1 MSKKLVGLPDDLSF
15 GALMSA
21 PATAPARVESLP
33 PEAEASPE
41 SAGGDAFEK
50 VVTPALTGDR
60 PRRRAPKSSEPAKP
74 RTIHLSDKVY
84 DRLKLMAVVEKC
96 KISAIVARLLDAH
109 ADKLSIKR
117 AS

>member
-1 MSKKLVGLPDDLSF
+1 MSKRLVGLPDDLNF

-21 PATAPARVESLP
+21 PSSALAHAESST
-33 PEAEASPE
+33 PEPVIVHE
-41 SAGGDAFEK
+41 SAGEEVEK
-50 VVTPALTGDR
+50 AISPLTNDR
-60 PRRRAPKSSEPAKP
+60 PRRRVSKSSEPAKP

-96 KISAIVARLLDAH
+96 KLSAIVSRLLDAH

>member
-1 MSKKLVGLPDDLSF
+1 MNKKLVGLPDDLNF

-21 PATAPARVESLP
+21 PARADAPT
-33 PEAEASPE
+33 PEAVIVHE
-41 SAGGDAFEK
+41 SAAGEDVEK
-50 VVTPALTGDR
+50 ATPALTNDR

-84 DRLKLMAVVEKC
+84 DRLKLMAVLEKC
-96 KISAIVARLLDAH
+96 KISAIVSRLLDAH

>member
-1 MSKKLVGLPDDLSF
+1 MSKRLVGLPDDLNF

-21 PATAPARVESLP
+21 PSSALTHTEFPTPDPVIVP
-33 PEAEASPE
+33 V
-41 SAGGDAFEK
+41 SAGEEVEK
-50 VVTPALTGDR
+50 AISPLTNDR
-60 PRRRAPKSSEPAKP
+60 PRRRVPKSSEPAKP

-96 KISAIVARLLDAH
+96 KLSAIVSRLLDAH

>member
-1 MSKKLVGLPDDLSF
+1 MSKRLVGLPDDLNF

-21 PATAPARVESLP
+21 PSSALAHAESP
-33 PEAEASPE
+33 TPEPVIVHE
-41 SAGGDAFEK
+41 SAAGEDIEK
-50 VVTPALTGDR
+50 AIAPLTSDR
-60 PRRRAPKSSEPAKP
+60 PRRRVPKSSEPAKP

-96 KISAIVARLLDAH
+96 KLSAIVSRLLDAH

>member
-1 MSKKLVGLPDDLSF
+1 MSKRLVGLPDDLNF

-21 PATAPARVESLP
+21 PSSALAHAESPTPDPVIVPA
-33 PEAEASPE
+33 
-41 SAGGDAFEK
+41 SAGEEVEK
-50 VVTPALTGDR
+50 AISPLTNDR
-60 PRRRAPKSSEPAKP
+60 PRRRVPKSSEPAKP

-96 KISAIVARLLDAH
+96 KLSAIVSRLLDAH

>member
-1 MSKKLVGLPDDLSF
+1 MSKRLVGLPDDLNF

-21 PATAPARVESLP
+21 PSSALAPT
-33 PEAEASPE
+33 PEPVIVHE
-41 SAGGDAFEK
+41 SAAGEDIEK
-50 VVTPALTGDR
+50 AIAPLTSDR
-60 PRRRAPKSSEPAKP
+60 PRRRVPKSSEPAKP

-84 DRLKLMAVVEKC
+84 DRLKLMAVLEKC
-96 KISAIVARLLDAH
+96 KISAIVSRLLDAH